1 MSDPADSRRQDTE
14 TPIEFEIRMIDDAM
28 ERTESTIKR
37 GSELWAG
44 HQTWEDA
51 SAELAKTNERRK
63 NRLNDLARKH
73 GASVIAQARFK
84 AIGIRR
90 AATELNAAR
99 AALATALAKVIPG
112 V

>member
-14 TPIEFEIRMIDDAM
+14 TPIEFEIRMIDAAM
-28 ERTESTIKR
+28 ERTEGIIKI
-37 GSELWAG
+37 GAELWAG
-44 HQTWEDA
+44 RQTWEDA

-73 GASVIAQARFK
+73 GASAIAQARYK

-90 AATELNAAR
+90 AGAELNAAR
-99 AALATALAKVIPG
+99 AALATALSKVTP
-112 V
+112 